1 MKHESIIVPI
11 TEEVSVDSI
20 LISCFANLAFPNPLE
35 LMILINQL
43 LDQAADET
51 FNEYLTYNEN
61 AKITE
66 IRYFQLLWK
75 AILEKGRDN
84 AAAGSETV

>member
-1 MKHESIIVPI
+1 MKYKNIIVPI

-20 LISCFANLAFPNPLE
+20 LISYFASMAFPNPFE
-35 LMILINQL
+35 LMILIDRL

-51 FNEYLTYNEN
+51 FNKYLTYDEN

-75 AILEKGRDN
+75 TILEKGRDEN
-84 AAAGSETV
+84 YV

>member
-1 MKHESIIVPI
+1 MKYEKIIVPI

-20 LISCFANLAFPNPLE
+20 LISYLSSMAFPNFFEFME
-35 LMILINQL
+35 LIDRL

-51 FNEYLTYNEN
+51 FNKYLTYEEN
-61 AKITE
+61 AKLTE

-75 AILEKGRDN
+75 AILEKGRD
-84 AAAGSETV
+84 EEYYV

>member
-1 MKHESIIVPI
+1 MKYENIIVPI

-20 LISCFANLAFPNPLE
+20 IISQFASLAFPNLFE
-35 LMILINQL
+35 CITLIDRL

-51 FNEYLTYNEN
+51 FNKHLTYNEN

-75 AILEKGRDN
+75 AILEKGRD
-84 AAAGSETV
+84 EEYYV

>member
-1 MKHESIIVPI
+1 MKYESIIVPI
-11 TEEVSVDSI
+11 TEEVSVESI
-20 LISCFANLAFPNPLE
+20 LISYLASMAFPNLFE
-35 LMILINQL
+35 FMALIDRL

-51 FNEYLTYNEN
+51 FNSYLTYEEN

-75 AILEKGRDN
+75 AILEKGRDEN
-84 AAAGSETV
+84 YV

>member
-1 MKHESIIVPI
+1 MKYENIIVPI

-20 LISCFANLAFPNPLE
+20 LISFLSNMAFPNFFEFMALVDR
-35 LMILINQL
+35 L

-51 FNEYLTYNEN
+51 FNKYLTYEEN

-66 IRYFQLLWK
+66 TRYFQLLWK
-75 AILEKGRDN
+75 TILEKGRD
-84 AAAGSETV
+84 EDYV

>member
-1 MKHESIIVPI
+1 MKYEKIIVPI

-20 LISCFANLAFPNPLE
+20 LISYLSSMAFPNLFE
-35 LMILINQL
+35 FMALIDRL

-51 FNEYLTYNEN
+51 FNKYLTYEEN
-61 AKITE
+61 AKLTE

-75 AILEKGRDN
+75 AILEKGRDEN
-84 AAAGSETV
+84 YV

>member
-1 MKHESIIVPI
+1 MKYEKIIVPI

-20 LISCFANLAFPNPLE
+20 LISYLSSLAFPNPFE
-35 LMILINQL
+35 FAALIDRL
-43 LDQAADET
+43 IDQAADET
-51 FNEYLTYNEN
+51 FNEYLTYEEN

-75 AILEKGRDN
+75 AILEKGRD
-84 AAAGSETV
+84 EEYYV